1 MFKKLSLMLLTVSCS
16 YAMESLPTTPTGDNN
31 IKQTVEDIKQDST
44 DNKPDNLNK
53 DAVNDLTDDFSI
65 LSNKRK

>member
-31 IKQTVEDIKQDST
+31 IKQTVEDVKQDST